1 MGKREHIPDILIF
14 PALARLLKI
23 DMNELFLFREELTD
37 IGIWQFAN
45 ELSKVSLEQSIVSAF
60 EMATKKIQE
69 YPHCDLLIYTVAT
82 ILDIALTLS
91 TVNKKGKSNYDAII
105 IDWIERTVSSQDER
119 VRISSSY
126 MLAAKYVQMQKY
138 DEAHL
143 F

>member
-1 MGKREHIPDILIF
+1 M
-14 PALARLLKI
+14 
-23 DMNELFLFREELTD
+23 
-37 IGIWQFAN
+37 
-45 ELSKVSLEQSIVSAF
+45 
-60 EMATKKIQE
+60 
-69 YPHCDLLIYTVAT
+69 LIYTVAT

-91 TVNKKGKSNYDAII
+91 KVNKKEKSNYDAII
-105 IDWIERTVSSQDER
+105 IDWLERTVSSQDER